1 MKYTVVFLAGPGMLF
16 GTAAIGLLVNALV
29 PVSGLDFSECET
41 GAWLP
46 AVGFLLG
53 AVLSATDPV
62 AVVALLKELGV
73 PADLSTLVEGESLLN
88 DGTALVVYMILV
100 TAAEGT
106 FEMQP
111 VDVAWAFVKMSLGGV
126 VFGVL
131 MGFLSVQW
139 LGRIFNDAMVE
150 ITITL
155 AAPYLTFYIAENYL
169 GVSGVLAL
177 VALGLYF
184 GMEGRSRIS
193 PEVQHFLGEF
203 WELLAYFGN
212 TLIFLVSGLV
222 IAKQLPAV
230 DAAEVWLLG
239 VLYVFSHLVRVASV
253 GSVSAFQALRGR
265 PTNLSYDLVSIWGG
279 LRGAVGLA
287 LALLVYNSEVMCAR
301 YRDVVL
307 FQTAGLVV
315 LTVVINGSTMR
326 WLLLHL
332 GVDKV
337 HSSRLMIFNQAVR
350 ALKDSETEQETL
362 LKLDS
367 LFDNADWDIV
377 RRFYFKVPQLK
388 VIDEQLLED
397 SANEAK
403 MDRWATVREAVWEG
417 PGNKVRKSIIG
428 KRGSTTATL
437 GTQGPGVGRKSITGK
452 RDSAVSKLGTQ
463 PPEWRASAANLFSPN
478 RQPPTVHKTD
488 QTGKSEHSSAEK
500 AALERRISRFNPY
513 APFVSEHD
521 VKEARRRLLM
531 VCKKSYW
538 KQFEMGLLSQEA
550 AKFLMYTTDKAVDRG
565 CQLREWNYF
574 ESVLTTFQEGTEETV
589 MEQKNKAKALWLL
602 DSAPFFLLVA
612 GLVTAELVL
621 MALAPG
627 GHGGPLR
634 GLAAAATLHGW
645 LTVAFTLEMAT
656 RLYLLG
662 DFMNFFRDPYVVVE
676 LAVVIMMMVV
686 FYHPL
691 RLGRAGYVVPA
702 LRLLR
707 GAKIAAAV
715 RKRLR
720 TRKGLMRQKTAHHH
734 MWVEADGYL
743 DRLKRNFIYHRVQ
756 FDYEVVCGFL
766 SAREE
771 GLQVMSN
778 VMEGAGKQS
787 GAHFAYVREQALVDI
802 RHAKHRLELMAQH
815 YTEISKSMAT
825 YVAARTVLNRQRT
838 MVDHLHHE
846 GLLDHNE
853 AGKMHGAI
861 EHQMKMLLAKPPSVK
876 LPDKDALLRSLEWTE
891 NLPEDVILSMKKYLE
906 DIVTTTG
913 QRVIQKGEM
922 GSHIYIVAR
931 GNFSLYDPARKQ
943 KKEIGTLSMGTT
955 FGEISWAMGGPRLAD
970 VISLGPGLLYK
981 INGDMLKSL
990 CAFDPAIAESLWDF
1004 VARRVA
1010 ENLLYKESSVAMTRR
1025 MIKQTLMNYEHYFV
1039 PQAQIYTFAH
1049 DAILVLVC
1057 GRAEL
1062 LDGEHTAPLSPR
1074 RESSTGS
1081 DGGGGGGGDA
1091 NDHQREHPLPQP
1103 GCWECADAERAER
1116 ERRTVLQGPVVVQV
1130 KSDLM
1135 AFRIRFQRNV
1145 RFVAEPAA
1153 FQLGGDD
1160 RPKLRTRPLLSAL
1173 SSHLSTPLHKGSA
1186 PGHKGSTPS
1195 VGQHLLPIHK
1205 NSISSVAQNLL
1216 SRNVPVTESHTLSL
1230 DQLKRKH
1237 SVNKIEIPSQD
1248 APNGLRKGS
1257 RSTVVVPLP
1266 QLPKKM
1272 EFAEISSVCSTPLHR
1287 LVKAGSQRHH
1297 SGRGGPKRRMSSSRL
1312 SRGKPI
1318 GRSGGDEDGPGS
1330 AGLLKQHL
1338 NPDTAAVVSPK
1349 ANKKPQVDDFE
1360 PHPALAE
1367 GLHDHNEEHD
1377 NGQESHQ
1384 TTSTGNIADQQR
1396 KNSHVSVEGVVAR
1409 GVGGLRD
1416 SLKLKGIGRKVLPGL
1431 STNQVEDRIV
1441 SYYADEEQKEPF
1453 FNMDDGLGALQ
1464 STLESPANIKSSN
1477 SKKQLLAQDSAENF
1491 SVISDQQSDYNV

>member
-922 GSHIYIVAR
+922 GCHIYIVAR
-931 GNFSLYDPARKQ
+931 GNFSLYDPDRKQ
-943 KKEIGTLSMGTT
+943 KKEIGTLSMGAT
-955 FGEISWAMGGPRLAD
+955 FGEIAWAMGGPRLAD

-1135 AFRIRFQRNV
+1135 AFRIRFQRNA

-1153 FQLGGDD
+1153 FQLGGDNQ
-1160 RPKLRTRPLLSAL
+1160 PKTRTLPFASPLEAL
-1173 SSHLSTPLHKGSA
+1173 ETPKKGGKRSSRGTLH
-1186 PGHKGSTPS
+1186 
-1195 VGQHLLPIHK
+1195 
-1205 NSISSVAQNLL
+1205 SVAQNLL
-1216 SRNVPVTESHTLSL
+1216 SRNVPVTESRNQSM

-1237 SVNKIEIPSQD
+1237 SLRHVPILSQD
-1248 APNGLRKGS
+1248 SLDDIRRGS
-1257 RSTVVVPLP
+1257 QSGVVVPLP
-1266 QLPKKM
+1266 QAYKKT
-1272 EFAEISSVCSTPLHR
+1272 EGVEGSTPLHK
-1287 LVKAGSQRHH
+1287 LVKAGSQRLH
-1297 SGRGGPKRRMSSSRL
+1297 SGRGGPKRRMSS
-1312 SRGKPI
+1312 
-1318 GRSGGDEDGPGS
+1318 GRHLGGTRAKRMSSGSGGDEDGQGS
-1330 AGLLKQHL
+1330 ARLLKQHL
-1338 NPDTAAVVSPK
+1338 NPDTAAVVSPGPAAER
-1349 ANKKPQVDDFE
+1349 ANGSHQELDGFE
-1360 PHPALAE
+1360 PHPALSE
-1367 GLHDHNEEHD
+1367 GLHDHDEEHH
-1377 NGQESHQ
+1377 NGRESHL
-1384 TTSTGNIADQQR
+1384 TTSTGNIAEQQR
-1396 KNSHVSVEGVVAR
+1396 NSHLSVES
-1409 GVGGLRD
+1409 VGGGGLGVLRD
-1416 SLKLKGIGRKVLPGL
+1416 SLKRKGRKVLPGL
-1431 STNQVEDRIV
+1431 GSSTNQLEDRIT
-1441 SYYADEEQKEPF
+1441 SYCAEVEHKEPS
-1453 FNMDDGLGALQ
+1453 NIDGIGALQ
-1464 STLESPANIKSSN
+1464 STLEVKFSPIKGSK
-1477 SKKQLLAQDSAENF
+1477 SKKKLQQDSEDNF
-1491 SVISDQQSDYNV
+1491 SIISDQQSDYNV